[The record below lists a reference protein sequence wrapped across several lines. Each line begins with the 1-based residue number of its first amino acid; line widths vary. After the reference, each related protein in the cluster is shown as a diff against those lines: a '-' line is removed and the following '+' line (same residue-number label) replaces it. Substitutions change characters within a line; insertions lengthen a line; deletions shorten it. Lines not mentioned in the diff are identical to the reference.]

1 MLKQSILIVDDER
14 DTRELMARALGETYN
29 VTTAPDAEQ
38 AMAALDADPSIAL
51 MLSDIRMPGADG
63 LALLKA
69 AKRKY
74 PQLICILLTAFGTID
89 QAVAAMRDGA
99 EVLCVRNGLV
109 PNEGFSGVYNENTWY
124 FNAAAATAT
133 ADDVIFACDTYDV
146 QLLPGKSN
154 CNTFVR

>member
-1 MLKQSILIVDDER
+1 MKPSILIVDDER

-69 AKRKY
+69 AKRK
-74 PQLICILLTAFGTID
+74 QC
-89 QAVAAMRDGA
+89 
-99 EVLCVRNGLV
+99 
-109 PNEGFSGVYNENTWY
+109 
-124 FNAAAATAT
+124 ATAPRT
-133 ADDVIFACDTYDV
+133 
-146 QLLPGKSN
+146 S
-154 CNTFVR
+154 